1 MNATRPL
8 VLIVDDNATNI
19 DLLVNTLKPDYRLGI
34 AKNGGSAIAYAAKHK
49 PDLIL
54 LDIMMPEMDGF
65 ETCERLK
72 GDPETAAIPVIFIT
86 AMSET
91 VNKTRGFELGA
102 VDYITKPFHAAEVKA
117 RVHTHLSLA
126 EMQRKLASHN
136 LFLEQ
141 KVEQKTTEIR
151 DILNASIHAM
161 ALMVEIRDPYTAG
174 HQQRVA
180 QLACAIAEK
189 MGLAAEA
196 IEGLRYA
203 GILHDVGKIRI
214 PVSILSRSGELLD
227 AEYEM
232 LKIHPLVSYDILKDI
247 PFPWPVAQTVLQH
260 HERIDGSGYPQGL
273 SGDQIIPE
281 AKILAVADVTEANSS
296 FRPYRPAHGIDAA
309 LERLAQQKGVSYDA
323 DVVSACL
330 ALFAEE
336 AFVFD
341 VKGENEAPMV

>member
-1 MNATRPL
+1 MNASPPL

-19 DLLVNTLKPDYRLGI
+19 DLLVNTLKDENRLGI
-34 AKNGGSAIAYAAKHK
+34 AKNGANAIAYALKHK

-65 ETCERLK
+65 EVCQRLK
-72 GDPETAAIPVIFIT
+72 DDPQTAAIPVIFIT

-91 VNKTRGFELGA
+91 VDKTHGFELGA

-117 RVHTHLSLA
+117 RVRTHLSLEA
-126 EMQRKLASHN
+126 MRQELTSHN
-136 LFLEQ
+136 VLLEQ
-141 KVEQKTTEIR
+141 KVEHKTAEIR
-151 DILNASIHAM
+151 DILDASIHAM

-189 MGLAAEA
+189 MGLAANT

-214 PVSILSRSGELLD
+214 PVSILSRSGKLLD

-232 LKIHPLVSYDILKDI
+232 LKIHPLVSYEILKDI
-247 PFPWPVAQTVLQH
+247 PFPWPVAQMVLQH
-260 HERIDGSGYPQGL
+260 HERIDGSGYPHGL
-273 SGDQIIPE
+273 RGDQILPE
-281 AKILAVADVTEANSS
+281 ARILAVADVIEANSS
-296 FRPYRPAHGIDAA
+296 FRPYRPAHGIGAA
-309 LERLAQQKGVSYDA
+309 LERLAEQKGIRYDA
-323 DVVSACL
+323 DAVSACL
-330 ALFAEE
+330 ALFADET
-336 AFVFD
+336 FSFS
-341 VKGENEAPMV
+341 NTL